1 MQRTDRHS
9 FTSKYTGNKNVI
21 ASFIRIP
28 LLKFKN
34 VDSSISECLP
44 HTKKEK
50 KRNLKMHTHYIRNR
64 STCFLFLYP
73 STTTCMLIYI
83 GCVCKEKKYSNI

>member
-1 MQRTDRHS
+1 MRFIYTRGVQRTDRHS

-21 ASFIRIP
+21 ASCIRIP

-44 HTKKEK
+44 HTKKRKEK
-50 KRNLKMHTHYIRNR
+50 LINLKMHT
-64 STCFLFLYP
+64 LY
-73 STTTCMLIYI
+73 
-83 GCVCKEKKYSNI
+83 